1 MHIIQTLHKYLYS
14 FDIVFWRLWEFILSS
29 ELLIYVVMRLY
40 IRVPEEH
47 TASIFNPE
55 YFYDVE

>member
-1 MHIIQTLHKYLYS
+1 M
-14 FDIVFWRLWEFILSS
+14 LSS

-40 IRVPEEH
+40 TKVPEEH